1 MKSACPYLD
10 FAAEGEP
17 LLDDE
22 TQFDHAAAAQM
33 EKFVADF
40 GRMYRER
47 NDALKEVTRAH
58 HNALLHLS
66 LAADFKDDDT
76 GIHIVRIGYLAEA
89 LALLSGQSPHF
100 AAQLRRAAPMH
111 DIGKIGTPDHIL
123 KKAGPLSPEE
133 RLEMNRHA
141 EIGAEILGQS
151 RVPVFQLAAEV
162 ALTHHEKFDG
172 SGYPRGLRG
181 GEIPLSGR
189 ITAIVDY
196 FDALT
201 MARVYRPAFPVDT
214 ALSMLAAESGKAFD
228 PLLVEVFLKNAED
241 LNALRLKVTSE
252 KPSFAQLIDPGKT
265 SKQGEELP

>member
-1 MKSACPYLD
+1 MTSSHLYLD
-10 FAAEGEP
+10 FAAEGGSVP
-17 LLDDE
+17 DDE

-66 LAADFKDDDT
+66 LAADYKDDDT
-76 GIHIVRIGYLAEA
+76 GVHIVRIGYLAEA
-89 LALLSGQSPHF
+89 MALLAGQSPHF
-100 AAQLRRAAPMH
+100 AGQLRRAAPMH

-123 KKAGPLSPEE
+123 KKAGPLTPQE

-181 GEIPLSGR
+181 SEIPLSGR

-214 ALSMLAAESGKAFD
+214 ALAMLAGESGKAFD
-228 PLLVEVFLKNAED
+228 PVLVDIFLSNAD
-241 LNALRLKVTSE
+241 VLNALRLKVTRE
-252 KPSFAQLIDPGKT
+252 KPSFATLIDARQP
-265 SKQGEELP
+265 SPQGEEIP